1 MYIHTLNYWYEVFMK
16 LRDKLRK
23 TSHKAMVARFCIL
36 LAIIYLL
43 MVFIKTVYF
52 ASKGANFPLFQHL
65 HLLASQAIS
74 ITNVFPVDLAWDSA
88 RYIPFNG
95 KLDIIEM
102 YSILAIP
109 FVIIMVSVFFIGD
122 HKALKSKYYELRV
135 QIQKEIDLREMRK
148 DAGIE
153 TVPENASVDIVID
166 SAKND
171 DPAWHNTGWGKI
183 LIGVFIAVIVAA
195 IGLK

>member
-1 MYIHTLNYWYEVFMK
+1 MK

-23 TSHKAMVARFCIL
+23 TSRKAMVARFCIL

-43 MVFIKTVYF
+43 MVLIKTVYF
-52 ASKGANFPLFQHL
+52 ASKGADFSLFQHL

-74 ITNVFPVDLAWDSA
+74 ISYVFPVDLAWENA
-88 RYIPFNG
+88 KYIPFEG
-95 KLDIIEM
+95 KPDVIEM
-102 YSILAIP
+102 YSVLAIP
-109 FVIIMVSVFFIGD
+109 FVVIMVSAFFIGD
-122 HKALKSKYYELRV
+122 HKALISKYYELRG

-148 DAGIE
+148 DPGIE

-183 LIGVFIAVIVAA
+183 LIGVFIAAIVAA